1 MANPAILTLTDDTFD
16 EQINAADTPVLV
28 DFWAEWCGPCKK
40 IAPII
45 DELADEHDGK
55 MTFAKMDIDANPSIP
70 LKFNV
75 MSIPTLI
82 VFTDGKEAKRI
93 IGAKG
98 KSQLVEDLGEF
109 LS

>member
-1 MANPAILTLTDDTFD
+1 MSDARILTLTDDSFE
-16 EQINAADTPVLV
+16 EQIRSAETPVLV
-28 DFWAEWCGPCKK
+28 DFWADWCGPCKK

-45 DELADEHDGK
+45 DELADEHGDR
-55 MTFAKMDIDANPSIP
+55 MTFAKMDIDANPQIP
-70 LKFNV
+70 LQHNV

-82 VFTDGKEAKRI
+82 VFSDGAEAKRI

-98 KSQLVEDLGEF
+98 KHQLVDELDEF